1 VIRQIFMQYP
11 THDVMIQSIALGG
24 GGGSLGG
31 QGRVEDETD
40 GCSHCLLDA
49 VAHDVSPSFRMAN
62 MA

>member
-1 VIRQIFMQYP
+1 MQYP
-11 THDVMIQSIALGG
+11 THDVMIQSIAW

-31 QGRVEDETD
+31 QGGVEDETD

-49 VAHDVSPSFRMAN
+49 VAHDVSPSFSMAN